1 MRRNGSSG
9 TKTASFRN
17 DRSVSY
23 LHIKSAAQLRRTS
36 TPRRLVLPGWL
47 ALAGVDVPI
56 LAVFFLLIVLPLLSV
71 LAQAVM
77 PALFDP
83 KAPGFGLD
91 VSALDHALFAPRV
104 LRSILHSVELGAA
117 VSVTATLTGGLFA
130 AMTQRFRL
138 PLRALY
144 APVPWLVFLTPGY
157 LKALAWV
164 LLMAPGGYLAQ
175 MGLLPHWGSDA
186 FFGLG
191 GLVLV
196 HTLSLFPLPAFIIGS
211 ALTGLGQ
218 DIEDAARLSGAGPWR
233 IWLRINLPLL
243 LPAIALSL
251 IATFAE
257 VLSDFGLAATIA
269 RSAGFGVL
277 TYGIYAAA
285 SDYPVDFPL
294 AGAEALVLLTLI
306 LLVTLGDRLLRR
318 QGALRLISGR
328 SKPSQRHE
336 LGPWGRWAWAA
347 VIVVIG
353 VLAIWL
359 PLGVI
364 LVRAFTA
371 TLGAGLALSNFTM
384 ANITQTLSPDA
395 PALPSI
401 LRSFGYAALT
411 ALIAATIALILAAR
425 LDRAGPNLRAS
436 VTGLALGTIAIPGIV
451 LGFGYI
457 LVWNRLPCFRDW
469 PFPHYGQA
477 SLLVMGYVASALPY
491 CLIIILTAVGQLAP
505 SLTDAARLHGHG
517 VAARLVKVV
526 LPLVLLSVI
535 TAVLLTFIR
544 TVFELPISQ
553 LLVPQTG
560 SPVPPYVVRLLG
572 HDDDG
577 LASALALVCMVG
589 AGTIAGLGWRVAQ
602 KHLTFAA
609 KERPQ

>member
-1 MRRNGSSG
+1 MSV
-9 TKTASFRN
+9 N
-17 DRSVSY
+17 D
-23 LHIKSAAQLRRTS
+23 IQGAATSRRTDS
-36 TPRRLVLPGWL
+36 TRGLGLPGWITL
-47 ALAGVDVPI
+47 AAVDLPI
-56 LAVFFLLIVLPLLSV
+56 LLVFGLLIVLPLLTV

-83 KAPGFGLD
+83 KAPGY
-91 VSALDHALFAPRV
+91 ALDLSPLEHALFGPRV
-104 LRSILHSVELGAA
+104 LRSVLHSVELGAA
-117 VSVTATLTGGLFA
+117 VAVTATLTGGVFA
-130 AMTQRFRL
+130 ALTQRFRL
-138 PLRALY
+138 PLRTLY
-144 APVPWLVFLTPGY
+144 RTVPWLVFLTPAY

-175 MGLLPHWGSDA
+175 LGLLPHWASDA

-191 GLVLV
+191 GLVFV
-196 HTLSLFPLPAFIIGS
+196 HTLSLFPLPAFILGS
-211 ALTGLGQ
+211 ALAGLGQ
-218 DIEDAARLSGAGPWR
+218 DIEDAARLAGAGTWR

-269 RSAGFGVL
+269 RTSGFGVL

-294 AGAEALVLLTLI
+294 AGAEALILLTLI

-328 SKPSQRHE
+328 SRGGAMQTP
-336 LGPWGRWAWAA
+336 GPVARWVMAGIA
-347 VIVVIG
+347 VLIG

-359 PLGVI
+359 PLLVI
-364 LVRAFTA
+364 LIRTFTA
-371 TLGAGLALSNFTM
+371 TLGHGLEPANFTLD
-384 ANITQTLSPDA
+384 NVIETLTPGS
-395 PALPSI
+395 PALEATG
-401 LRSFGYAALT
+401 RSFLYAALT
-411 ALIAATIALILAAR
+411 ALIASAIALILAAR
-425 LDRAGPNLRAS
+425 LDRAGPNLKAA
-436 VTGLALGTIAIPGIV
+436 VTGVALGTIAIPGIV
-451 LGFGYI
+451 LAFGYI
-457 LVWNRLPCFRDW
+457 LVWNRLPGFRDW

-477 SLLVMGYVASALPY
+477 SLLVTGYVAAALPY

-505 SLTDAARLHGHG
+505 SLTDSARLYGHGPAARLL
-517 VAARLVKVV
+517 RVV

-544 TVFELPISQ
+544 TVFELPVSQ

-589 AGTIAGLGWRVAQ
+589 AGGIAGLGWLVAR

-609 KERPQ
+609 KERLS